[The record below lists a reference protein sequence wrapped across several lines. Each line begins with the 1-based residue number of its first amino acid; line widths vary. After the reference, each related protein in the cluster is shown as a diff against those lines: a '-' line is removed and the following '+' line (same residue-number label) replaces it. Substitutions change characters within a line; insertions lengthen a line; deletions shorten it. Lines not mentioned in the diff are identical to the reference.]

1 MNLLTINILV
11 YQINIVSLHQ
21 QRNKLKQHNIMTTL
35 KQRLSKLT
43 IEELVTLANSS
54 INYESMLSPCE
65 TKEELE
71 NCIDA
76 AFYCGDIDVIELII
90 IESGK

>member
-1 MNLLTINILV
+1 
-11 YQINIVSLHQ
+11 
-21 QRNKLKQHNIMTTL
+21 MTTL

-90 IESGK
+90 IESGN